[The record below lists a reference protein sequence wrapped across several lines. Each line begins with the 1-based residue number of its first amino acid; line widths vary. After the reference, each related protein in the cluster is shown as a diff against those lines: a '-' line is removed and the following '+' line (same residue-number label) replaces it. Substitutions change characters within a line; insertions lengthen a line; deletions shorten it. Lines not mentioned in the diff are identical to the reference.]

1 MSTLWDRTLAELQQS
16 LPSQDFA
23 AWIACLRATESGVGA
38 QDAGE
43 SGIGAPGA
51 GQTDTGESHGDLTVE
66 APSVFHRNW
75 VRTHYFDHIQA
86 TIRTVAGRPVPLSLA
101 VNTAARTVV
110 EPEAPRPLRVP
121 SRAPNPHAEGLKF
134 DSFVVGSCNELAYLA
149 CQAAADSP
157 GRQYNPLFIH
167 GGVGLGKTHLLHA
180 VANAVRT
187 TYRSY
192 RVLAIGAEFFL
203 SEMVRAVRR
212 QQMETFHERFR
223 RVDILLVD
231 DVQFIAGKERTQ
243 EEFLHTFNR
252 LCGAGKQ
259 IVVTSDKPPAAIPR
273 LEGGLRSRFEGGMIA
288 EVSQPDLDTRRRIL
302 ESKAAASG
310 MVLASDVTTF
320 LAERIQALSVRELEG
335 TLTRLRA
342 MGALSERPIDLAL
355 ARSAIGALYP
365 VPRVRASAERVESV
379 VGSALNIEPRQL
391 VSSQRTARIVF
402 ARQVAMYFMK
412 KLLGMSLSAI
422 GERYDRDHTTVLH
435 AVRAIDARRRCDPEV
450 RRLVVMLEEKL

>member
-23 AWIACLRATESGVGA
+23 AWIACLRTSEQG
-38 QDAGE
+38 AGE
-43 SGIGAPGA
+43 NPA
-51 GQTDTGESHGDLTVE
+51 DLTVE

-75 VRTHYFDHIQA
+75 VREHYFDHIKA
-86 TIRTVAGRPVPLSLA
+86 TIHTVAGRPVPLSLA
-101 VNTAARTVV
+101 VNAAPPAVV
-110 EPEAPRPLRVP
+110 EPARAPRPLRVP
-121 SRAPNPHAEGLKF
+121 SRAPSPHAEGLTF

-149 CQAAADSP
+149 CQAAADAP

-180 VANAVRT
+180 VANAVRAR
-187 TYRSY
+187 YRSY

-223 RVDILLVD
+223 RVDTLLVD

-288 EVSQPDLDTRRRIL
+288 EVSKPDLDTRRRIL

-310 MVLASDVTTF
+310 MSLSDDVTEF
-320 LAERIQALSVRELEG
+320 LAERIHALSVRELEG

-342 MGALSERPIDLAL
+342 MGALWERPIDIEL
-355 ARSAIGALYP
+355 ARSAVGALYP

-379 VGSALNIEPRQL
+379 VGGALNVEPRQL
-391 VSSQRTARIVF
+391 LSSQRTARIVF
-402 ARQVAMYFMK
+402 ARQMAMYFLK
-412 KLLGMSLSAI
+412 KLLGMSLNAI

-450 RRLVVMLEEKL
+450 RRLVVVIEEKL